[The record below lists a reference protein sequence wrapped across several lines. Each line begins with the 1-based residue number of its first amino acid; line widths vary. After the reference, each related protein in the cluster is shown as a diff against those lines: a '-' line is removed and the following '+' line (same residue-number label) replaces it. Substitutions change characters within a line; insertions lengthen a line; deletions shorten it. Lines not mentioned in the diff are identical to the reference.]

1 MSASHRVGFGFD
13 THQFTDDRRK
23 ELVLGG
29 VHFEDERGL
38 KGHSD
43 ADVIAHAVTD
53 AVLGAAGLGDMGTHF
68 PDTDPKWSG
77 ADSMAMLARGVELAR
92 DAGFVVGNIDCTIV
106 TERPKIAPYRDQM
119 EDNISTVVNAPVSVK
134 ASRAEG
140 LGAIGRV
147 EGAACWAVALLE
159 TVK

>member
-1 MSASHRVGFGFD
+1 MSNRIGFGFD
-13 THQFTDDRRK
+13 THRFTDEQGRK
-23 ELVLGG
+23 LILGG
-29 VHFEDERGL
+29 VHIETAPGL

-53 AVLGAAGLGDMGTHF
+53 AVLGAAGLGDMGEHF

-77 ADSMAMLARGVELAR
+77 ADSLAMLRQAAELAR
-92 DAGFVVGNIDCTIV
+92 AAGYSVSNVDCTIV
-106 TERPKIAPYRDQM
+106 IETPKIAPHRDAMQQ
-119 EDNISTVVNAPVSVK
+119 NLSAAVRAPVSVK

-140 LGAIGRV
+140 LGALGRV

-159 TVK
+159 ETT